1 MIKKNL
7 KINASSEVD
16 DAKQKA
22 LAARTEARK
31 LQALPYEQRQTIL
44 NGVANALLSNSEKIL
59 QANKLDL
66 GNAEQNSISLQ
77 LLKRLKLTKEK
88 IETLSDGIRSIANQK
103 DSLGVVK
110 SKRELASGLE
120 LTQVSLNF

>member
-1 MIKKNL
+1 M